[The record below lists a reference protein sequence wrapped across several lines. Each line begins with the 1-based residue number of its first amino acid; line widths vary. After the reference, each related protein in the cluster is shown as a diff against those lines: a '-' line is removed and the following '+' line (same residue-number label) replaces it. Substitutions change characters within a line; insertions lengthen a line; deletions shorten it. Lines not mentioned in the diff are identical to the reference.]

1 MTKVST
7 SPENSAESLAVR
19 AAMRRER
26 LAARVALARSTE
38 LHASMSAA
46 IRQSLSKWFA
56 QQSPASFGFC
66 APIRGEFDCI
76 PLATQLISEGWQAAV
91 AVSEHAAAPL
101 MFRQWTPQSVMAAD
115 RHGIPV
121 PQTEFVDAPAVLLIP
136 LVAYDKFGF
145 RLGYGGGYFDRTLAK
160 YTTSGIKRVAIG
172 VGFSLAEVETVL
184 PHRHDQPM
192 DLIVTESGIQTPIR
206 SATSTSTR
214 QS

>member
-1 MTKVST
+1 MTKVSAT
-7 SPENSAESLAVR
+7 PENSAESLAVR

-26 LAARVALARSTE
+26 LAARVAMARNTE
-38 LHASMSAA
+38 LHATLSLA
-46 IRQSLSKWFA
+46 IHRSLSIWFA

-76 PLATQLISEGWQAAV
+76 PLATQLISQGWKAAV
-91 AVSEHAAAPL
+91 AVAEHVAAPL
-101 MFRQWTPQSVMAAD
+101 MFRRWTPQSVMAAD

-121 PQTEFVDAPAVLLIP
+121 PQTEFVDAPAVLLVP
-136 LVAYDKFGF
+136 LVAYDELGF

-160 YTTSGIKRVAIG
+160 YAASGVKRIAIG
-172 VGFSLAEVETVL
+172 VGYALAEVATVL

-192 DLIVTESGIQTPIR
+192 DLIVTESGIQTPTR